1 MKCLFFPL
9 LLIMM
14 ISCSQKES
22 YVFVTE
28 EELQKVLLKDPVYIN
43 FKSAQQAFIEGIMY
57 NKLNANQEVKMD
69 RQELRKVRSLEES
82 KEIYRKAGMDQNFLD
97 AFDKWYKAKM
107 QVRGKYRTVIQH
119 QPQLFK
125 KVADANAKAPSP
137 DVEKIKAIYSNKY
150 NHQKKETV
158 K

>member
-107 QVRGKYRTVIQH
+107 QVREKYRTVIQY
-119 QPQLFK
+119 QPELFK
-125 KVADANAKAPSP
+125 KVADANAKAPLP

>member
-9 LLIMM
+9 LLIML
-14 ISCSQKES
+14 ISCGQKES

-107 QVRGKYRTVIQH
+107 QVREKYRTVIQH

-125 KVADANAKAPSP
+125 KVADANAKAPST